1 MLSPIKPDLKVLPK
15 PESQILDMINIK
27 ENGRDMPLIVLI
39 WQTLTE
45 PRPFACGYV
54 RYQEHRGREH
64 ISIGLWWRY
73 KEDTRNQP

>member
-1 MLSPIKPDLKVLPK
+1 ML
-15 PESQILDMINIK
+15 
-27 ENGRDMPLIVLI
+27 LIVLI

-64 ISIGLWWRY
+64 ISTWALVKVQKKY
-73 KEDTRNQP
+73 KKLALT